1 MKELN
6 ITPAL
11 EVTNLKDALSFCG
24 VTAAENLTGKS
35 YKEDAATEELGVAL
49 QISANMNLN
58 KALVEA
64 DDTTYANEIG
74 RYLRIVKEEGFK
86 EILCIPFEGK
96 PFNETVEE
104 KYFIFW
110 HEDGLLLSFET
121 YRGTSVNSSHV
132 YFNWLG
138 NGEQWGPSVGCSGGC
153 TEEEP
158 HVFVGDFDGRVALR
172 YNLNKMRQEGK
183 FLSSWVKKPWLW
195 LLNYMDT
202 KGEYDHKA
210 ITNSRLAMLPLEI
223 QARLGN

>member
-11 EVTNLKDALSFCG
+11 EVTNLKDALSFDG
-24 VTAAENLTGKS
+24 ITTAENLTGKS

-58 KALVEA
+58 KALVEV
-64 DDTTYANEIG
+64 DDTTYADEIG

-138 NGEQWGPSVGCSGGC
+138 NGEQWGPSVGC

-172 YNLNKMRQEGK
+172 YNLSKMRQEGK

-202 KGEYDHKA
+202 KEAYDHKA